1 MAGNIKSDR
10 QKEIA
15 ESVMK
20 RKMKAK
26 EVVSPEGEIVIEH
39 TLVNR
44 KERRRREKLYHAKYV
59 KRNKPYV
66 KGGIDK

>member
-1 MAGNIKSDR
+1 MWRN
-10 QKEIA
+10 
-15 ESVMK
+15 K
-20 RKMKAK
+20 RVYYQMNKP

-44 KERRRREKLYHAKYV
+44 KERRRREKLYRAKII

-66 KGGIDK
+66 KGGIDKQ